1 MSGNRTTNGPSLAS
15 DARARVAGEREQI
28 DLGGDPT
35 ERIGVVPERADH
47 DAAGFR
53 VRREV
58 WRAPRVEA
66 VERRAVFDRPVLD
79 ARGGPA
85 RDERTETSVSVV
97 ARRWKI
103 RAC

>member
-1 MSGNRTTNGPSLAS
+1 MSGNRTTNGPSLARR
-15 DARARVAGEREQI
+15 ARASLASANRSI
-28 DLGGDPT
+28 SGGGPT